1 MGDGEERDG
10 ETSPARSK
18 ALSIGELADGSATD
32 SRCVGPSEARIYFCR
47 SDVRYSTVNCLN
59 AFNDGSRISDHAKS
73 AFLGIGYPTI
83 LNGSSMLCIPP
94 RQSHEI
100 EEPDKLTAHY
110 EHVPN
115 SVGRHWTGN
124 DPNHKALVCVE

>member
-1 MGDGEERDG
+1 MRRFATGGRNGLEEILPENPGGGDRTYFRRDTKSRRTATALALRRSAG
-10 ETSPARSK
+10 SQLSEHARS
-18 ALSIGELADGSATD
+18 AL
-32 SRCVGPSEARIYFCR
+32 
-47 SDVRYSTVNCLN
+47 
-59 AFNDGSRISDHAKS
+59 
-73 AFLGIGYPTI
+73 LGIGYPTI
-83 LNGSSMLCIPP
+83 LNGFSTLCILP

-100 EEPDKLTAHY
+100 EELDKLTAHY